1 MQEYADIRQ
10 TRPPEEFLPGDGSV
24 LLKLVEPGGIEP
36 PSDKGRPWKRYGRS
50 FRFSVGSKLPE
61 TGFYR
66 PSLLVFF
73 PEPETLSE
81 KHPPFLSFR
90 PAAAAASEGNVA
102 ALRSQC
108 VVVIVDVYVC
118 VRV

>member
-1 MQEYADIRQ
+1 MVFD
-10 TRPPEEFLPGDGSV
+10 
-24 LLKLVEPGGIEP
+24 LVEAGGIEP

-66 PSLLVFF
+66 PSPLVFF
-73 PEPETLSE
+73 PEPETLPE
-81 KHPPFLSFR
+81 KHPPFFSFR
-90 PAAAAASEGNVA
+90 SAAAAAPERNVA

-108 VVVIVDVYVC
+108 VVVVVDVC
-118 VRV
+118 LFVRV